1 MLKEHLRSTYLSSP
15 SISLSATPE
24 KQTAEDEAG
33 FQHVKQNHIPSF
45 FMEAPP
51 PNVHKRT
58 DRHSLRQSTTLL
70 RLKKKNNEKTKKL
83 KMHVDATKTELLRAC
98 GRTQGNKTALKM
110 HMDTRSLVSG
120 PYHYA
125 SGSP

>member
-51 PNVHKRT
+51 PTVRRRRIEKKET
-58 DRHSLRQSTTLL
+58 FHSGTVLRI
-70 RLKKKNNEKTKKL
+70 E
-83 KMHVDATKTELLRAC
+83 
-98 GRTQGNKTALKM
+98 
-110 HMDTRSLVSG
+110 
-120 PYHYA
+120 
-125 SGSP
+125 